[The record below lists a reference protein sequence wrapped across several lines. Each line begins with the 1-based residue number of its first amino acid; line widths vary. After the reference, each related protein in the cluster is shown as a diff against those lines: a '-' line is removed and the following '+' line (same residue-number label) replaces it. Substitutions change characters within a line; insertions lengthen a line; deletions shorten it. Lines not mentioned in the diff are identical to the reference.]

1 MFEAVAADELAD
13 LVDRL
18 AELPAAVGEDAARI
32 DVIAQLEKLKAA
44 AAAAQLAVIAEFA
57 ASQEAA
63 NKALGIRARQA
74 RRGIPDQVGLAR
86 KVSPASAAR
95 QVGQARALIEQLPQ
109 TFGLLRRGQI
119 SEHVAT
125 IVTTETSH
133 LAAPERRQV
142 DIRLAEV
149 LPGLSPRRAEA
160 TARRVAIEAD
170 PRAAVERAGKAREDR
185 RVGIRPAPDT
195 MAIVTALLPC
205 EQGVATYAALRRQAD
220 ALIATGDGR
229 SRGQI
234 VADTL
239 VERVTGQATAE
250 AVSAEIGLIM
260 TDTALLS
267 GDDAPAEIDGYG
279 PIPAELAR
287 HIARGAPDR
296 SGHTGLGLTSGIGAE
311 LDRRLHDRSP
321 DESGAA
327 TEPQARVFLRRVFTD
342 PVTGVVADVDPR
354 RRRFDG
360 VLAKLLVYRD
370 QRCRDPYCDAP
381 VRHLDHIQ
389 TFASGGPTT
398 ATNGRGVCERGN
410 YVRHMPGWRV
420 QLIDTKTHLIE
431 ITTPTGHKYE
441 SRPPPAPGYFRSVAT
456 RARPASSRATGTR
469 NGEHDT

>member
-1 MFEAVAADELAD
+1 MFDAAPADELAG

-18 AELPAAVGEDAARI
+18 AELPAAVGEDPARI
-32 DVIAQLEKLKAA
+32 DVISQLEKLKAA
-44 AAAAQLAVIAEFA
+44 AAGAQPAVIAEFA

-63 NKALGIRARQA
+63 NKALGVRARQS
-74 RRGIPDQVGLAR
+74 RRGVPEQVGLAR

-95 QVGQARALIEQLPQ
+95 QVSQARALIEQLPE

-125 IVTTETSH
+125 IVATETSH

-142 DIRLAEV
+142 DTRLAEA

-160 TARRVAIEAD
+160 TARRAAIEAD
-170 PRAAVERAGKAREDR
+170 PLAAVERAGKAREDR

-205 EQGVATYAALRRQAD
+205 EQGVATYAALHRQAD

-234 VADTL
+234 MADTL

-260 TDTALLS
+260 TDTALFS
-267 GDDAPAEIDGYG
+267 GDDAPAQIDGYG

-296 SGHTGLGLTSGIGAE
+296 SGHTGLGLTGGIGAE
-311 LDRRLHDRSP
+311 LDRRLHSRSP

-327 TEPQARVFLRRVFTD
+327 TEPQARVFLRRLFTD
-342 PVTGVVADVDPR
+342 PVTGVVTDVDPR

-389 TFASGGPTT
+389 TYAGGGPTT

-410 YVRHMPGWRV
+410 YVRHMPGWSV
-420 QLIDTKTHLIE
+420 QLIDTTTHLIE